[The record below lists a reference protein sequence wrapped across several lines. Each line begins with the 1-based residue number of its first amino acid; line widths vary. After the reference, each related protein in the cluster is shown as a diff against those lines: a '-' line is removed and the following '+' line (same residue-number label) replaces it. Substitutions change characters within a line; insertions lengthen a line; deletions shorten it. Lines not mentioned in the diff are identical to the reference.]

1 MDNIFL
7 YNQYAFQT
15 YSYNHIH
22 HCDNSVGLETHYVAR
37 IISGSVKMITN
48 GNQEC
53 FFKKGDVF
61 YLPKGMKYHSLWKGC
76 PENEKIEW
84 ESYRF
89 TVFPSNS
96 GKVYRAQCID
106 VDCRESEIL
115 DKLSEKMEVTVE
127 SVGLFYLLLG
137 SILKKMEEDKNDS
150 KQILLERAKEYISK
164 NPDFKVPQLA
174 KYCNMSE
181 SALYAFFRDFGKTS
195 PIEMKNKIKVER
207 AVLMLESTDDSI
219 EKISES
225 LGFSNSAYFR
235 KTVKRY
241 TGMTPMKIRKNAK
254 HI

>member
-22 HCDNSVGLETHYVAR
+22 HCDNSVGLETHYIAR

-48 GNQEC
+48 GNQEY

>member
-7 YNQYAFQT
+7 YNQYTFQT

-37 IISGSVKMITN
+37 ILSGSVKMITN
-48 GNQEC
+48 GREEY

-61 YLPKGMKYHSLWKGC
+61 YLPRGIKYHSVWSGSQ
-76 PENEKIEW
+76 ENEKIEW

-96 GKVYRAQCID
+96 GKIYKAQRIE
-106 VDCRESEIL
+106 VDLEENELL
-115 DKLSEKMEVTVE
+115 DKLSEKMAVSVE

-137 SILKKMEEDKNDS
+137 RIFKKMEEDKNDS
-150 KQILLERAKEYISK
+150 KQILFEQAKEYIAQ
-164 NPDFKVPQLA
+164 NPDFKVPELA
-174 KYCNMSE
+174 KFCNMSE

-195 PIEMKNKIKVER
+195 PIEMKNKIKTER
-207 AVLMLESTDDSI
+207 AVILLESTDDSV